1 MAIPVNARI
10 LIVEDEAFISLM
22 LQDMMRDLGLVVA
35 GTASSL
41 EEALAA
47 VEGPDQF
54 DLASLDINLHG
65 HISEPVAT
73 ALDARGIPFI
83 VTTGYDDRCLAP
95 AFQDRPRVEKPF
107 QLDDLG
113 QALEALGLS

>member
-1 MAIPVNARI
+1 
-10 LIVEDEAFISLM
+10 
-22 LQDMMRDLGLVVA
+22 
-35 GTASSL
+35 
-41 EEALAA
+41 
-47 VEGPDQF
+47 
-54 DLASLDINLHG
+54 
-65 HISEPVAT
+65 
-73 ALDARGIPFI
+73 